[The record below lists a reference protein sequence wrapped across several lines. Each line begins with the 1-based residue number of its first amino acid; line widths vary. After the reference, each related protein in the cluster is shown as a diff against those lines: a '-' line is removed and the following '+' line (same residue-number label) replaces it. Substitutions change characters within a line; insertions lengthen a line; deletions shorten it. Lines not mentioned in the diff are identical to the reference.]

1 MNAEDRAKFPLT
13 PFPEV
18 TPDDLDGWSLVTS
31 GAGQWYAVGPGVVDA
46 DETSRPS
53 ITGLGRYAFPR
64 AYRYIEQLTP
74 KPNRRGE
81 IDWEVLRFVVPIGLL
96 VGQLGVVMNV
106 TERTPLADLEEDDRK
121 RFVALI
127 NGAEALRRNARAA
140 STGLDFSA
148 AGGASFVH
156 PGDGQRG
163 RSQ

>member
-1 MNAEDRAKFPLT
+1 MNAEDRAKFPRT

-31 GAGQWYAVGPGVVDA
+31 GAGQWYAVEENRDDPLFDRVLRLGPQ
-46 DETSRPS
+46 
-53 ITGLGRYAFPR
+53 AFAR

-74 KPNRRGE
+74 KLNRRGE

-96 VGQLGVVMNV
+96 VGRLGVVMNV